1 MALEKTTKKVTCPF
15 LCSLIFLLKIICVY
29 LLRKKLTV
37 GEGEEVGGGV
47 RGVEFWNVLIISGY
61 SHDRVMTFI
70 LGRVHSILYIFF
82 CICLHKWRHF
92 VPVQVIPELVHSG
105 FYSEWNSRSGTKFHP
120 GIIANRVVWSER
132 ACVSGLAQKRRERER
147 LRLGRSIL
155 SRECSTNFTLER
167 NSLRNEIHSG
177 II

>member
-1 MALEKTTKKVTCPF
+1 M
-15 LCSLIFLLKIICVY
+15 Y
-29 LLRKKLTV
+29 LLRKKSTV
-37 GEGEEVGGGV
+37 GEGEEVGGGGGV
-47 RGVEFWNVLIISGY
+47 RGVEFWSVLIISGY

-70 LGRVHSILYIFF
+70 LGRVYSILYIFF

-105 FYSEWNSRSGTKFHP
+105 FYSEWNFRSGTKFHP
-120 GIIANRVVWSER
+120 GIIANRVVWSEC

>member
-29 LLRKKLTV
+29 LLRKKSTV
-37 GEGEEVGGGV
+37 GEGEEVGGV
-47 RGVEFWNVLIISGY
+47 RGVEFWSVLIISGY

-92 VPVQVIPELVHSG
+92 VPVQVIPELVHSS

-120 GIIANRVVWSER
+120 GIIANRVVWSEC

>member
-1 MALEKTTKKVTCPF
+1 MTCPF
-15 LCSLIFLLKIICVY
+15 LCSLIFFLKIICVY
-29 LLRKKLTV
+29 LLRKKSTV
-37 GEGEEVGGGV
+37 GEGEEVGGV
-47 RGVEFWNVLIISGY
+47 RGEEFWSVLIISGY

-105 FYSEWNSRSGTKFHP
+105 FYSEWNSPSGTKFHP
-120 GIIANRVVWSER
+120 GIIANRVVWSEC

>member
-1 MALEKTTKKVTCPF
+1 MTCPF
-15 LCSLIFLLKIICVY
+15 LSSLIFLLKIICVY
-29 LLRKKLTV
+29 LLRKKSTV
-37 GEGEEVGGGV
+37 GEGEEVGGG
-47 RGVEFWNVLIISGY
+47 GVCAGEFRSVLIISGY
-61 SHDRVMTFI
+61 SHDRVLTFI

-92 VPVQVIPELVHSG
+92 VPVQVIPELVDSG

-120 GIIANRVVWSER
+120 GIIANRVVWSEC

-147 LRLGRSIL
+147 LRLGRPIL